1 MDENVPLGVEVR
13 ELVPEET
20 DGAAALLGRA
30 MRDNPLHVRAFGLDP
45 HERETSLTAMF
56 ASALRQFGPKG
67 TILGAFREDRLVGV
81 CAFVA
86 PHRCQVSAREKL
98 TLVPDLLASLGVGGV
113 ARLMRWVAA
122 WSRHDPAEAHWHLG
136 PVGVE
141 RQLQGIGV
149 GSALLDEFCGRMDLS
164 RSIAYLET
172 DKAENVSFYE
182 RFGFRLVA
190 EDVVLEVPNWFMMRG
205 PEEVT
210 TSS

>member
-1 MDENVPLGVEVR
+1 MPLHVEVR
-13 ELVPEET
+13 ELGPEET

-45 HERETSLTAMF
+45 DERETSLTAMF
-56 ASALRQFGPKG
+56 VPALRQYRPKG
-67 TILGAFREDRLVGV
+67 TILGAFYEDRLVGV

-86 PHRCQVSAREKL
+86 PYRCQVSRREKL
-98 TLVPDLLASLGVGGV
+98 TLVPNLLIGLGVGRV

-122 WSRHDPAEAHWHLG
+122 WSRHDPAGAHWHLG

-141 RQLQGIGV
+141 RHLQGKGV
-149 GSALLDEFCGRMDLS
+149 GSALLDEFCRRMDQ
-164 RSIAYLET
+164 SISAAYLET
-172 DKAENVSFYE
+172 DKVENVSFYE

-190 EDVVLEVPNWFMMRG
+190 EDVVLDVPNWFMMRG
-205 PEEVT
+205 PDEVT